1 MAISPPIIR
10 PIKKRSF
17 HNCPP
22 DKGWHCVTP
31 RKNGP
36 SKPAIPAI
44 FPSTMYDSAADNPI
58 IIPPIADS
66 TGVNMM
72 LLVVSLVSSTR
83 LSFWKFWATGS
94 QSSDIFC
101 TSIKTGINMLF
112 YFQSHKRSLW
122 FSFQDS
128 NGKPSRKYPW
138 CDFASFP
145 VEICPRDQV
154 LSNKTCGFPSN

>member
-17 HNCPP
+17 HNWPP

-44 FPSTMYDSAADNPI
+44 FPSTMYDSAADSPI

-94 QSSDIFC
+94 QSSNIFC

-112 YFQSHKRSLW
+112 YFQSHNRSLW

-128 NGKPSRKYPW
+128 NEWQTKSEVPMMRFCQLFRWDLPSRPSPLKQNMR
-138 CDFASFP
+138 FP
-145 VEICPRDQV
+145 
-154 LSNKTCGFPSN
+154 F